1 MAYGDFGEVKEVAS
15 GDEGG
20 SGDKKKKGI
29 NINDPKQFTQKIAI
43 KWLEN
48 HNNPDNNITLS
59 PLELKKAQEVAEYG
73 S

>member
-15 GDEGG
+15 GDEGE
-20 SGDKKKKGI
+20 SGKNKKKGI
-29 NINDPKQFTQKIAI
+29 NINDPKQFTQKIAT

-48 HNNPDNNITLS
+48 HNNPNNNITLNS
-59 PLELKKAQEVAEYG
+59 IELKKAKEVAQYG